1 MRKSERHRVKR
12 DELVTVFERIH
23 VYIEENLRRVALM
36 AAIGIGLLL
45 AILGVWSWLDGREQ
59 SASFLLARMMEA
71 YRAPL
76 AARGSPDGGGA
87 LPGGVGPQGRRRQD
101 LPEDPE
107 RLPGL
112 RVRRRCTGPRRRAI
126 LIADAA
132 LREHGEERTH
142 GRRPTAG
149 HPAAQA

>member
-76 AARGSPDGGGA
+76 AFSQEAQQAEPGSTTYASGAERDQKVIELADDLLARFGSTRAAPRA
-87 LPGGVGPQGRRRQD
+87 LYYKA
-101 LPEDPE
+101 LALE
-107 RLPGL
+107 RE
-112 RVRRRCTGPRRRAI
+112 AK
-126 LIADAA
+126 
-132 LREHGEERTH
+132 H
-142 GRRPTAG
+142 
-149 HPAAQA
+149 